1 MAAFST
7 IKLSGNSFQPELYEI
22 FNNSKNLIDKLYILY
37 IMKYIQYIQCID
49 LKIIISNQSE
59 LPIYAQIREQIKEQ
73 ILNGQIKEGEILP
86 SIRSLAKDVGV
97 SVITTTRAYNDLEKE
112 GFIATMQGKGSVVL
126 SSNNKILKEQFI
138 MRVEEGIETAVES
151 AKQIG
156 MTKDEIIAI
165 VDSVWQQD

>member
-1 MAAFST
+1 M
-7 IKLSGNSFQPELYEI
+7 
-22 FNNSKNLIDKLYILY
+22 
-37 IMKYIQYIQCID
+37 
-49 LKIIISNQSE
+49 KIIISNQSE

-73 ILNGQIKEGEILP
+73 ILNGQIKEGEIP

-138 MRVEEGIETAVES
+138 MRIEEGIETAVES

>member
-1 MAAFST
+1 M
-7 IKLSGNSFQPELYEI
+7 
-22 FNNSKNLIDKLYILY
+22 
-37 IMKYIQYIQCID
+37 
-49 LKIIISNQSE
+49 KIIISNQSE
-59 LPIYAQIREQIKEQ
+59 LPIYAQIREQ

-138 MRVEEGIETAVES
+138 MRIEEGIETAVES

>member
-1 MAAFST
+1 M
-7 IKLSGNSFQPELYEI
+7 
-22 FNNSKNLIDKLYILY
+22 
-37 IMKYIQYIQCID
+37 
-49 LKIIISNQSE
+49 KIIISNQSE

-112 GFIATMQGKGSVVL
+112 GFIANMQGKGSVVL

-138 MRVEEGIETAVES
+138 MRIEEGIETAVES